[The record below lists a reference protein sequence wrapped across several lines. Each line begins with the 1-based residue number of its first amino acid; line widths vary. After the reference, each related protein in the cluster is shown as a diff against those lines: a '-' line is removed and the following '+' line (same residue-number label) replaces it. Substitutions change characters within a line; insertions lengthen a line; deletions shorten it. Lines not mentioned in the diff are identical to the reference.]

1 MKIFIKFTISL
12 TILLFIIAVC
22 LLCIDYRYS
31 QNGLYGGTVFEICI
45 TCNFFNF
52 FSCLFIIGNKYQKN
66 GYKLL
71 FFNLIIFLLLFSY
84 AVTEFD

>member
-12 TILLFIIAVC
+12 TILLFIIAVF
-22 LLCIDYRYS
+22 LLCLDYRYS
-31 QNGLYGGTVFEICI
+31 QNELYGGTVFTICI
-45 TCNFFNF
+45 TCIFFNF
-52 FSCLFIIGNKYQKN
+52 FSCIFIIGNKYQEV

-71 FFNLIIFLLLFSY
+71 FFNWINFFLLFSY